1 MVSFG
6 RFLLIVIL
14 TIVVIVFSVNPQS
27 APIVPDL
34 TGMKPWSSALGYLR
48 KQEGSI
54 SRSQIGQE
62 RGSVRLNTLKISHD
76 NLPLSIIYNT
86 GLD

>member
-54 SRSQIGQE
+54 GCRAKRSGNMLVGQE
-62 RGSVRLNTLKISHD
+62 LQHR
-76 NLPLSIIYNT
+76 SILARQLRQI
-86 GLD
+86 